1 MEPVMIDPAD
11 AEALVSRARSGD
23 RAAFDELAARV
34 RDRLLARI
42 GGEVGP
48 KLREK
53 VGLDDVLQEVLLR
66 GFESIQRLEGRDEAT
81 FLSWL
86 EGIARNVVRNLA
98 RQKGVKKELALTQDQ
113 PGSDISPSRQLRR
126 QERFD
131 RLSKAVEG
139 LSPDYRTVIRLAR
152 IDGLKIRE
160 IAARMNRSPSA
171 VKNLLLRAM
180 GELRKTFGDTES
192 LNLPD
197 RRMGEEKQNHGE

>member
-1 MEPVMIDPAD
+1 MEPVMIDPVD
-11 AEALVSRARSGD
+11 TQALVSRARSGD

-42 GGEVGP
+42 SGEVGP

-66 GFESIQRLEGRDEAT
+66 GYEAIQRLEGRDEAT

-86 EGIARNVVRNLA
+86 HGIAHNVVRNLA
-98 RQKGVKKELALTQDQ
+98 RRKGVKKELALTQDQ

-131 RLSKAVEG
+131 RLSNAVER

-171 VKNLLLRAM
+171 VKNLLFRAM